1 MYYMAALTIRI
12 DRDLQRMLA
21 KLSKA
26 TGRTR
31 SAIVRDALRR
41 QLLVAEF
48 NRLRRKSLPYAE
60 TAGYFTD
67 EDVFRDIS

>member
-1 MYYMAALTIRI
+1 MAVLIIRI
-12 DRDLQRMLA
+12 DRDLQRILK
-21 KLSKA
+21 KLSKE

-48 NRLRRKSLPYAE
+48 SRLRRKSLPYAE
-60 TAGYFTD
+60 AAGHFTD
-67 EDVFRDIS
+67 DDIFRDIS